1 MPGLTYKE
9 AAHLLRRMGFSGPPQ
24 EIEAMVGMDR
34 DKAVSR
40 LLDYQKV
47 DNTVLEVTKLRF
59 NFDFYGAQSADALN
73 DQNFNDS
80 EIRQWWIA
88 RLLYTARPFE
98 EKMTLF
104 WHNFFATSLDKVPV
118 IHMYTQNLDLR
129 RLAVARFDDL
139 LLAVAQGPAMLI
151 WLDGISSTR
160 DNPNENFGRELQE
173 LFSMGTHDAVTG
185 EPNYT
190 EQDVKEIARAFTGW
204 RFRKAA
210 DPSPFAYEWFL
221 DESQADLRA
230 KTIYGQSGS
239 FSGQDVITLVAA
251 RRATGRFLVKRLFEF
266 FVYPLDSESSADR
279 ATIEK
284 FADVYFAANHSI
296 KELMRAIL
304 TSSEFFSERAYFG
317 LVKNPVE
324 FIIGAM
330 RILRADFLFGTAG
343 NRNGVIEKALRG
355 MGMDLFAP
363 PSVFGWK
370 LNFGFVTN
378 DAMLERYN
386 FADALMHPARTNL
399 SDAGLASNSTIILSA
414 IKPSA
419 KKAMNQVLTS
429 FAQLELAHDVVRR
442 LQTYLV
448 TNQQG
453 QPTTWNTADRIGTVV
468 KLNNVHRLIM
478 CLPEFQLN

>member
-1 MPGLTYKE
+1 
-9 AAHLLRRMGFSGPPQ
+9 MGFSGPPE
-24 EIEAMVGMDR
+24 EIEAMVGMNR
-34 DKAVSR
+34 AKAVSR
-40 LLDYQKV
+40 LLDYENV
-47 DNTVLEVTKLRF
+47 VNPLMDFKLLTS
-59 NFDFYGAQSADALN
+59 FDFFSARNADALN
-73 DQNFNDS
+73 DQNFNET

-173 LFSMGTHDAVTG
+173 LFSMGTHDVVTG

-239 FSGQDVITLVAA
+239 FSGQDVITLIAA

-279 ATIEK
+279 ATIER

-296 KELMRAIL
+296 KELMRAIF
-304 TSSEFFSERAYFG
+304 TSAEFFSERAYFG
-317 LVKNPVE
+317 LVKNPAE
-324 FIIGAM
+324 FVIGAM
-330 RILRADFLFGTAG
+330 RILKSDFQFGAAG
-343 NRNGVIEKALRG
+343 NRSGVLEKALRG
-355 MGMDLFAP
+355 MGMDLFIP

-370 LNFGFVTN
+370 LNLGFVTN
-378 DAMLERYN
+378 EAMLERFN
-386 FADALMHPARTNL
+386 FADSLMHPTLTSPLNP
-399 SDAGLASNSTIILSA
+399 GLASNAILILRT

-419 KKAMNQVLTS
+419 KKAMNEVMTS
-429 FAQLELAHDVVRR
+429 FAQLDLAPDAVRR

-448 TNQQG
+448 TNSQG
-453 QPTTWNTADRIGTVV
+453 QPTAWNPADRIGTVV
-468 KLNNVHRLIM
+468 KLSNVHRLVM